1 MRWARFLCFALL
13 MTSAAVMAEEP
24 ETEVDDVDRTDFS
37 EAHLQDD
44 ALKVENPPHSDVT
57 TTALLPDG
65 TELALGKP
73 SVLLVAL
80 ANAGSKMFNVSTIDG
95 YAEDA
100 APHDAALQQ
109 APLKGVSVWGCY
121 ALREPAHQGKA
132 HVFAVYSTAAQ
143 AASQPS
149 AAPRT
154 TLAMLAADDAA
165 TAAELRPL

>member
-44 ALKVENPPHSDVT
+44 ALKIENPPHSDVT

-100 APHDAALQQ
+100 AGTRLQNFTVRHYGD
-109 APLKGVSVWGCY
+109 PLGPREQRSFRYPFVPSKKLSPGEYQMTFSVFY
-121 ALREPAHQGKA
+121 ANRDK
-132 HVFAVYSTAAQ
+132 V
-143 AASQPS
+143 
-149 AAPRT
+149 
-154 TLAMLAADDAA
+154 
-165 TAAELRPL
+165 